1 MYSKETTL
9 YRAIII
15 ATIVIGCIIIIFV
28 ASVIKAQR
36 RYRALNSKKLEAIVS
51 AIEKERERIASDMHD
66 ELGLVLSSIKL
77 RLSGIDTVSEIDK
90 NSLSQCLVH
99 MDAIINKVRAIA
111 YNFTPSVLNH
121 KGLIFAVQHYID
133 NYICNT
139 GLKVLLVSPDVI
151 QLPKEAEIH
160 AYRILQEIIYNTV
173 KHAKAT
179 DLKIELYSTKN
190 NFFILSSDNGIGF
203 DYNQARRL
211 PSGHGLQSLQTRTEI
226 LRGEMNIKSKQGK
239 GTRFH
244 IKLPLINLNQ
254 K

>member
-15 ATIVIGCIIIIFV
+15 AAVVIGCVIIFFIT
-28 ASVIKAQR
+28 SVIKAQR
-36 RYRALNSKKLEAIVS
+36 KYSRLNSKKLQAIVS

-77 RLSGIDTVSEIDK
+77 RLSGLDTVSEIDK
-90 NSLSQCLVH
+90 NSLSHCLLH
-99 MDAIINKVRAIA
+99 IDAIINKVRAIA